1 MSCPTKQCCQQLLSA
16 HSPKS
21 CLVCSSSLMYH
32 WGIHHLVWDHRPLEE
47 PSVLDYVK
55 SLLKDWRHLP
65 AHFRELRQ
73 KPTIQAARS
82 FEAAAEA
89 ETPAQTTAEEARRSL
104 SNLGE
109 TVVALPSEQSGNHLT
124 EPFSAGV
131 SAAQVQTPSRRL
143 SRIERLGMLSSLS
156 VLTLAL
162 FAQISLEPPRPDATL
177 GALFYGMAA
186 LVLIVASLK
195 FALEVP
201 TSPLPK
207 EDEKDSHLS
216 TSTSESSVQRTSAS
230 SVQRPKPLAQGTR
243 EEMEFRLH
251 LPAFAA
257 AWVSAVLAFLTFG
270 GGAFNPLNLILW
282 ALSIGF
288 MVRAFY
294 PLRWLSFEWI
304 TRSTQ
309 WLRAQEWQVRITRW
323 TVLLFLAAL
332 VLLFFRFYRLAEV
345 PPEMVS
351 DHAEKLLDVADVLE
365 GKWQIFYPRNTG
377 REAFQMFLTA
387 AVAKLFGTGLSFMSL
402 KLGTTIAGLL
412 ALAYLY
418 LLGQEIANR
427 RVGLFAMVL
436 AGVSYWLNVITRVG
450 LRFSLYPLFVA
461 PTLYYLIRALRRPNA
476 RDFIL
481 CGLFLGLGLHGY
493 SPFRLVPLVVLAAVG
508 LALLHRAEPQHR
520 RALIIGLMMIVM
532 ISFIVFLPL
541 LRYAVQNPEMFFYRG
556 LTRLTDLEKPLDQPA
571 IQIFFSNLW
580 KALIMF
586 FWNNGNVWV
595 VSIPGRPALSVVSA
609 ALFFIGSLLVLV
621 RYVRRLEWLD
631 LFLLISIPLLL
642 LPSVLSLAFP
652 DENPILNRT
661 SGAIVPVFILAALG
675 LEALI
680 RPFENAFQGGW
691 RRSIGWLLAFSLL
704 GLGMWQDYDL
714 VFRQYYTQ
722 YAQSAWN
729 TSQMG
734 KIIREFATTI
744 GTPHTAW
751 VVAYPHWVD
760 TRLVGMNAGFPLKDY
775 AIWPDQL
782 EETLAFEGPKLF
794 IVKPEDTAGLEALQ
808 RVYPLGSW
816 QEQRSPWE
824 GKNFYLY
831 FVPPNPGLI
840 PEGLS
845 P

>member
-1 MSCPTKQCCQQLLSA
+1 M
-16 HSPKS
+16 
-21 CLVCSSSLMYH
+21 
-32 WGIHHLVWDHRPLEE
+32 EE

-55 SLLKDWRHLP
+55 SVLKDWRRLP
-65 AHFRELRQ
+65 AHLKELRQ
-73 KPTIQAARS
+73 KETL
-82 FEAAAEA
+82 ETAAEA
-89 ETPAQTTAEEARRSL
+89 EADVETRPSAIAAQEAR
-104 SNLGE
+104 
-109 TVVALPSEQSGNHLT
+109 PSQSGFAEIVPAISTN
-124 EPFSAGV
+124 EPESPV
-131 SAAQVQTPSRRL
+131 SAPPSPAAHAEQARPQRL
-143 SRIERLGMLSSLS
+143 SRSERLAILSSLS
-156 VLTLAL
+156 ALTLAL
-162 FAQISLEPPRPDATL
+162 FAQVSLEPPNPDASL
-177 GALFYGMAA
+177 GVILYGVAA
-186 LVLIVASLK
+186 VVLLWASLRGT
-195 FALEVP
+195 LEVP
-201 TSPLPK
+201 LSPQTQA
-207 EDEKDSHLS
+207 LS
-216 TSTSESSVQRTSAS
+216 QEENPHPQ
-230 SVQRPKPLAQGTR
+230 PLSQEERGEVP
-243 EEMEFRLH
+243 EEMEVRLH
-251 LPAFAA
+251 LPAFGAGL
-257 AWVSAVLAFLTFG
+257 VSAALAFLTFG
-270 GGAFNPLNLILW
+270 SGDFNALNLLLW
-282 ALSIGF
+282 GLSLALT
-288 MVRAFY
+288 VRAFY
-294 PLRWLSFEWI
+294 PYPVFRLEWV
-304 TRSTQ
+304 TQAVQ
-309 WLRAQEWQVRITRW
+309 WLQKQEWQVRITRW
-323 TVLLFLAAL
+323 TVLLFLTAG

-351 DHAEKLLDVADVLE
+351 DHAEKLLDVADVLD
-365 GKWQIFYPRNTG
+365 GKWHIFYPRNTG

-387 AVAKLFGTGLSFMSL
+387 AMAQLFGTGLSFLSL

-412 ALAYLY
+412 TLVYIY
-418 LLGQEIANR
+418 RLGKEIANR
-427 RVGLFAMVL
+427 RVGLFAVTL
-436 AGVSYWLNVITRVG
+436 AGASYWLNVITRVG

-461 PTLYYLIRALRRPNA
+461 PTVYYLIRALRRPNA

-493 SPFRLVPLVVLAAVG
+493 SPFRLVPLVVLAAIG
-508 LALLHRAEPQHR
+508 LALLHRADPQHR

-532 ISFIVFLPL
+532 VSFIVFLPL

-609 ALFFIGSLLVLV
+609 ALFFIGSLLVLA

-661 SGAIVPVFILAALG
+661 SGAIVPVFVLAALG

-691 RRSIGWLLAFSLL
+691 RRSLGWLLAFSLL

-734 KIIREFATTI
+734 KVIHEFATTI
-744 GTPHTAW
+744 GTPDTAW

-794 IVKPEDTAGLEALQ
+794 IVKPEDSAGLEALQ
-808 RVYPLGSW
+808 RLYPWGTF
-816 QEQRSPWE
+816 QEQRSSWE
-824 GKNFYLY
+824 GKNFYVY
-831 FVPPNPGLI
+831 FVPPGTILLPERSNPE
-840 PEGLS
+840 P
-845 P
+845 